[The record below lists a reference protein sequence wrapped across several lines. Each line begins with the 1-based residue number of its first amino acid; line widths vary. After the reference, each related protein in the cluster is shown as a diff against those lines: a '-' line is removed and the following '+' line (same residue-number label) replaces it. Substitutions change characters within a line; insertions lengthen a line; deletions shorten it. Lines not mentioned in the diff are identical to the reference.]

1 MGLLHDNNYF
11 SFPLKCLRRSET
23 FLTLEPTCQY
33 IPATLAQLFW
43 CWGSRPKNQ
52 YIVQIMCWV
61 LRDLMAPVHGN
72 VKYVLR
78 FYLRGSFDWSGQQ
91 GRRPIKVKQNSPHLT
106 LPCCPSQVS
115 RYPTR
120 QLVLGH
126 HELPCKYS
134 LTLKS
139 INIWKTVFPLKLNGM
154 KLDAS

>member
-1 MGLLHDNNYF
+1 MSIHPCYL
-11 SFPLKCLRRSET
+11 SST
-23 FLTLEPTCQY
+23 
-33 IPATLAQLFW
+33 FW

-106 LPCCPSQVS
+106 LPCPSQVS
-115 RYPTR
+115 RYPTW
-120 QLVLGH
+120 QMFLGH
-126 HELPCKYS
+126 YELPCKYR

-139 INIWKTVFPLKLNGM
+139 INIKTNFLPIKTERYETGRLLKLPPQITDQITLIS
-154 KLDAS
+154 KAFES